1 MDLLVELVPAIGTI
15 IGLVIVSLLAKY
27 GVNLNKQATVS
38 TTIMA
43 IDKLM
48 EIFGL
53 VEEQSA
59 KNGTKGKVKLE
70 DAIEIA
76 KLTLDKK
83 ELRAIEALGAKAIK
97 DPLKD
102 TKDSFGDKLK
112 AGVQD
117 VFITSVGMLAKNKL
131 GAFIKKI

>member
-1 MDLLVELVPAIGTI
+1 MDLLIELVPAVGTI
-15 IGLVIVSLLAKY
+15 IALIIVWLLAKY
-27 GVNLNKQATVS
+27 GINLNKQATISATV
-38 TTIMA
+38 MA
-43 IDKLM
+43 IDKLV

-59 KNGTKGKVKLE
+59 VNGTKDKAKLE

-83 ELRAIEALGAKAIK
+83 ELKAIEALGANAIK
-97 DPLKD
+97 NPLKD
-102 TKDSFGDKLK
+102 TNDSFGDKLK